1 MGSFGTK
8 KQKMW
13 TVENCLAPWLLHGF
27 FGLPGFLGWFL
38 GYFWSIKGSG
48 YNVRENRFRAFQ
60 SFSYVYE
67 TVQWVSIFGPEKKLY
82 GSKPKKLAATR
93 LNSVGQSAI
102 CNFGFLSIFDISL
115 DVSSRK
121 SVYIRDGRV
130 KIRQSVLKIYPHM
143 PWKF

>member
-8 KQKMW
+8 KQKIG
-13 TVENCLAPWLLHGF
+13 TVENCLAPWFLHGF
-27 FGLPGFLGWFL
+27 FGLPGFLGLFL

-67 TVQWVSIFGPEKKLY
+67 TLQWVSIFGPEKKIY
-82 GSKPKKLAATR
+82 GSKPKKLAATLFTCR
-93 LNSVGQSAI
+93 AVRHLH
-102 CNFGFLSIFDISL
+102 FPFSIFDISL

-121 SVYIRDGRV
+121 SVYIRDVRV
-130 KIRQSVLKIYPHM
+130 KIRQSVLKIYPNM